1 MVYHREFIYFEHI
14 MMWCLLGLSLLIC
27 HVVYAADIDYLRS
40 TITKHFS
47 ENRHHVNNNTNKMAS
62 KEFIYN
68 EFKRF
73 GLQTFYHNFNN
84 TGISTVPFAN
94 VVGIL
99 KGTNFGKVN
108 DKIIGLGAHYNTV
121 QHTKGVDDN
130 GAGVAAM
137 LEVAKQLTGQNKQ
150 GVTRKNTIIFVSFD
164 LEEERYIG
172 SEVFIQNWLN
182 PWLDKN
188 YGNAARSLQ
197 PHGIIILDT
206 VMEYNTSSNS
216 QKLPNG
222 AAYFFPKSYESIE
235 SDNFQGDFLAM
246 IYRKTVDG
254 SLATSMTMSWS
265 SEKRPQFEIESFPLP
280 FTNISSLNQTV
291 KDSFEN
297 FFRSDHTNFWLDNI
311 PAIFLTDSGNFR
323 GDMVK
328 CYHHPCDDLATMLT
342 DDNINFLGK
351 TSDAIARSINELS
364 EPTKPDTSGC
374 IRVSVSHVISAL
386 MVLAFFIL

>member
-1 MVYHREFIYFEHI
+1 M
-14 MMWCLLGLSLLIC
+14 MMWCLLGLSFLMC
-27 HVVYAADIDYLRS
+27 HVIYAADIDYLRS

-47 ENRHHVNNNTNKMAS
+47 ENRHHEINNTNKVAS

-73 GLQTFYHNFNN
+73 GLETSYHNFSYPD
-84 TGISTVPFAN
+84 ISKVPFAN

-108 DKIIGLGAHYNTV
+108 DKIIGLGAHFDTV

-164 LEEERYIG
+164 LEEEGYIG
-172 SEVFIQNWLN
+172 SEVFIQHWLN

-188 YGNAARSLQ
+188 YGKAARSIN

-206 VMEYNTSSNS
+206 IMEYNTSSYS

-222 AAYFFPKSYESIE
+222 AEATFHQLFPKSFESMK

-246 IYRKTVDG
+246 IYRKTVDD
-254 SLATSMTMSWS
+254 SLSTSMTKSWAA
-265 SEKRPQFEIESFPLP
+265 EKRTQFEIESFPLP
-280 FTNISSLNQTV
+280 FANVSALNQTLMN
-291 KDSFEN
+291 SFGN
-297 FFRSDHTNFWLDNI
+297 FFRSDHRNFWRDNI

-323 GDMVK
+323 GDMVE

-351 TSDAIARSINELS
+351 TSDAIVRSINELS

-374 IRVSVSHVISAL
+374 IRVSVSHAISAL
-386 MVLAFFIL
+386 MVLTFFIL